1 MKWGIANSAKC
12 IFCDENQTLQHVV
25 SACKSSLNEGRWNW
39 RHDSILINIARMVSK
54 IQGVK
59 VYCDVPGS
67 DFQNPSVIT
76 GDVERPDIVFIK
88 EKVCFVLE
96 LTVGF
101 ETNIQKNSERKRN
114 KYADLIKRLEKD
126 YDVKYLDLSMGSI
139 GVIGNESKGIK
150 TMFEKLGLTKEE
162 SNYLLKKVI
171 NVCLHPHT
179 SYFVDGTRNGNRRIF

>member
-1 MKWGIANSAKC
+1 M
-12 IFCDENQTLQHVV
+12 V
-25 SACKSSLNEGRWNW
+25 SP
-39 RHDSILINIARMVSK
+39 NIARMISK

-59 VYCDVPGS
+59 VYCDVPGL

-76 GDVERPDIVFIK
+76 GDVERPDIVLLK

-126 YDVKYLDLSMGSI
+126 YDVKYFDLSMGSI
-139 GVIGNESKGIK
+139 GVIGNESKDLK

-171 NVCLHPHT
+171 NVCLRST
-179 SYFVDGTRNGNRRIF
+179 YFIFCRRNKEWESPDLLTW